1 MTTDQDLSGFDEPFA
16 MLAACHDRLRC
27 SLRLLERLRKY
38 LAGNAVDEQARQ
50 AALEVLRYFTVAAPL
65 HHEDEERHVVPLLR
79 LSEEKALGE
88 VSLQLM
94 QDHEQIR
101 LVWRT
106 LEPLLRDVVRGESP
120 HAGRLA
126 DLARTFVRMNE
137 SHLEFERDVVFP
149 QARELQGRDGPAAR
163 PVMRQDMARRRP
175 SGAERRRERY

>member
-1 MTTDQDLSGFDEPFA
+1 MATDTDASGFDEPFG
-16 MLAACHDRLRC
+16 MLAACHDRLRR

-79 LSEEKALGE
+79 LSGERALGE

-101 LVWRT
+101 LVWRA
-106 LEPLLRDVVRGESP
+106 LEPLLREVLRGESP

-126 DLARTFVRMNE
+126 DMARTFVRMNE

-149 QARELQGRDGPAAR
+149 QARELQGRDRPAAR
-163 PVMRQDMARRRP
+163 PVM
-175 SGAERRRERY
+175 